1 MSTATL
7 PLDAARA
14 AADRD
19 YYDHLIDKADGN
31 THKQV
36 ENAVTA
42 YTATHPAS
50 PAPVRP
56 LDYVEQ
62 QILKFEKRHF
72 PNPGRK
78 EQAIRDE
85 FGYSTT
91 RYYQRL
97 NTLIDDPAALATAPQ
112 LVNRLRRLREQRRGL
127 RRNPA
132 GSTR

>member
-42 YTATHPAS
+42 YAATHTAS

-62 QILKFEKRHF
+62 QILKFEKRRF

-85 FGYSTT
+85 FDWSAT

-112 LVNRLRRLREQRRGL
+112 LVNRLRRLREQRRNL

-132 GSTR
+132 GSPR